1 MQSVSR
7 PAAGMRQYLF
17 AVLSFL
23 VLVLSVDV
31 LGLIELRD
39 PKASGMVV
47 LAPSTVAAWRSL
59 DADARRVLDK
69 EHEAIVEEIR
79 LRIEQEQQLFALKF
93 ALIGGILGVFLQTAF
108 RSGTTQLDRTPFV
121 ALIAWAAVVAA
132 AIVDL
137 RVMANQTFLVTLG
150 GWARQYE
157 QLALGSNGAP
167 LGWES
172 FLADTLLGKSHYP
185 ALRVNGQI
193 LTTLLFSVTASLFL
207 ARPTTNND
215 VDTARVSAAGAV
227 VAISIMTMA
236 AISIR
241 RDAIAIVLYIVAGVL
256 AALVAAFLAH
266 ASHQN
271 DQAENLED
279 S

>member
-1 MQSVSR
+1 MMPFVSP
-7 PAAGMRQYLF
+7 PATGSRERLL
-17 AVLSFL
+17 AVLFLL
-23 VLVLSVDV
+23 VLILSIDV
-31 LGLIELRD
+31 LGLVEIGD

-47 LAPSTVAAWRSL
+47 LPPSTTGAWKAL

-69 EHEAIVEEIR
+69 EEEVISEEIR
-79 LRIEQEQQLFALKF
+79 LRIEQEHQLFALKF
-93 ALIGGILGVFLQTAF
+93 ALVGGILGVFLQTAF
-108 RSGTTQLDRTPFV
+108 RSGSTRLERTPFV

-150 GWARQYE
+150 GWTRQYE
-157 QLALGSNGAP
+157 QLALGPGAAP

-193 LTTLLFSVTASLFL
+193 LTTLLFSITAWLFL
-207 ARPTTNND
+207 SGPSADND
-215 VDTARVSAAGAV
+215 VSTARVSGAGAV
-227 VAISIMTMA
+227 VAISLMTMS

-241 RDAIAIVLYIVAGVL
+241 RDAMAVLLYVVTGVL
-256 AALVAAFLAH
+256 AALVAVFLART
-266 ASHQN
+266 SRQS
-271 DQAENLED
+271 E
-279 S
+279 